1 MTRSIQRER
10 SEQKTMQQSVTYQYV
25 QAVKAIKQAIQ
36 VSRYRVS
43 RHANGVSL
51 GLYYA
56 VGKYISE
63 HTRNAAWGTGAIEQI
78 SNQLQQE
85 MPGLIG
91 FSAQN
96 MRRMRQFYEEWV
108 EVFENR
114 SAVMSEM
121 GIIPLSVDIQPFI
134 IRSAVR
140 IELAYRFFL
149 LF

>member
-1 MTRSIQRER
+1 
-10 SEQKTMQQSVTYQYV
+10 MQQMTTQYYI

-36 VSRYRVS
+36 VSRYRVT
-43 RHANGVSL
+43 RHANGESL

-63 HTRNAAWGTGAIEQI
+63 HSRTAAWGTGVIEQI

-108 EVFENR
+108 DVLEIR
-114 SAVMSEM
+114 SAVPSELEIM
-121 GIIPLSVDIQPFI
+121 PISADIQPFI
-134 IRSAVR
+134 FRSAGRGGVG
-140 IELAYRFFL
+140 
-149 LF
+149 